1 MTVTDP
7 DQMWRTAQQLVRYA
21 QADDWER
28 ATEVADNAVTT
39 VAEAHMFLSCLA
51 LMVARSKGPLP
62 PNGMF
67 APSPASVAAGEGS
80 PELAA
85 ARLAA
90 AIGNDDTDM
99 SRTLCHMVIDA
110 GSDYFTDV
118 ASSLVSMILGN
129 MK

>member
-1 MTVTDP
+1 MTDP

-28 ATEVADNAVTT
+28 ASEVADDAVTT
-39 VAEAHMFLSCLA
+39 VADAHMFLGCLA
-51 LMVARSKGPLP
+51 LMVIRRKGPLP
-62 PNGMF
+62 PNAMF
-67 APSPASVAAGEGS
+67 TPTPATVAAGEGS

-90 AIGNDDTDM
+90 AFGNDDTDM
-99 SRTLCHMVIDA
+99 SRTISHMVIDA

-118 ASSLVSMILGN
+118 ASSLVSMILGS
-129 MK
+129 MQ